1 MLGRT
6 WGFGRASTGDLADRA
21 ARLRATVDVA
31 LFTPRR
37 PDGRPFRLRSIPAG
51 LGALPALEREQAAKF
66 TAAAVAGMMNYG
78 DRQRDQ
84 SCLAILRKAIELL
97 SLENPAGR
105 GADQGLDRLHRR
117 EGSWLV
123 NAVGRL
129 DSSSSIAGSGSGGPS
144 A

>member
-1 MLGRT
+1 MGLRRGI
-6 WGFGRASTGDLADRA
+6 TGDLADRA

-37 PDGRPFRLRSIPAG
+37 PDGRPLSIAVIPAG

-97 SLENPAGR
+97 SIGESRGR
-105 GADQGLDRLHRR
+105 GADQGLD
-117 EGSWLV
+117 
-123 NAVGRL
+123 
-129 DSSSSIAGSGSGGPS
+129 
-144 A
+144 